1 MKKETIFYIEDNF
14 QNRILIQRFLEF
26 EGFEVYSAETGQEG
40 LKRSKEILPDLFLV
54 DLNLPDMSGVEVIE
68 VLSNQAETRN
78 IPKIAFSGEG
88 AYTARKAL
96 PEGRIYYMAKPVDM
110 DKLAD
115 KLRFAMTCPDNK
127 KTFVL

>member
-40 LKRSKEILPDLFLV
+40 LKRSKEILPDVFLV
-54 DLNLPDMSGVEVIE
+54 DLNLPDMSGVEVIRA
-68 VLSNQAETRN
+68 LSNQAETRD

-88 AYTARKAL
+88 AYTARQAL
-96 PEGRIYYMAKPVDM
+96 PAGRIFYMAKPVDM
-110 DKLAD
+110 DQLAD
-115 KLRFAMTCPDNK
+115 KLRFAMTCPDNSE
-127 KTFVL
+127 TFVL